1 MVNATNNDLDF
12 LDDCPEEIS
21 EKRRIQIGS
30 EYENLISQDTSK
42 AELQKLVEDLQKA
55 NKQLV
60 EQLIAE
66 RKKPFVEY
74 WGRESELRM
83 FNECLHD
90 DIDRLHYEI
99 RTISLT
105 RDSYLLDLAKCIK
118 DLNYWKGKAITLS
131 QNNQGENQNAQT

>member
-1 MVNATNNDLDF
+1 
-12 LDDCPEEIS
+12 
-21 EKRRIQIGS
+21 
-30 EYENLISQDTSK
+30 
-42 AELQKLVEDLQKA
+42 
-55 NKQLV
+55 
-60 EQLIAE
+60 
-66 RKKPFVEY
+66 
-74 WGRESELRM
+74 M